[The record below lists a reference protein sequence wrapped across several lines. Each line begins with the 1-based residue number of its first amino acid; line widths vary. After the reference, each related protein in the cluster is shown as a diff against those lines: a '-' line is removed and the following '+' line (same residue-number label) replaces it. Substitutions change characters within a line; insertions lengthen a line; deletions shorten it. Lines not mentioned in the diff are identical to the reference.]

1 MKTISEEK
9 INQIK
14 NLYDERLSNSK
25 YIYYKLKYKDK
36 LAESV

>member
-9 INQIK
+9 ISQIK
-14 NLYDERLSNSK
+14 NLYDEGLSNSK
-25 YIYYKLKYKDK
+25 SIYYKLKYKDK

>member
-9 INQIK
+9 ISQIK
-14 NLYDERLSNSK
+14 NLYMVKSM
-25 YIYYKLKYKDK
+25 YYKLKYKDK